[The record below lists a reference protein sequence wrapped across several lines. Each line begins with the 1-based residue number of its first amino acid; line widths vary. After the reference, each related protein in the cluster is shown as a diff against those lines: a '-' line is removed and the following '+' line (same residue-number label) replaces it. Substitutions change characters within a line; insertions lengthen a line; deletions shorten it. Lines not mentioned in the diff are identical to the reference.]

1 MSTDVILQGGRE
13 NSMDEKSKRT
23 YQKPKVRQV
32 KLSLAEL
39 TLGTNCDTTNDSVV
53 TGNCTGATPTCNV

>member
-1 MSTDVILQGGRE
+1 MIPQNGRE
-13 NSMDEKSKRT
+13 KTMDEKKAKKA
-23 YQKPKVRQV
+23 YQTPKVRKV

-39 TLGTNCDTTNDSVV
+39 TLGTNCDTTNNAVI

>member
-1 MSTDVILQGGRE
+1 MDDKRE
-13 NSMDEKSKRT
+13 KKA
-23 YQKPKVRQV
+23 YQTPKVRKV

-39 TLGTNCDTTNDSVV
+39 TLGTNCDTTNQAVV